1 MVHIATTAFFL
12 FAAAS
17 IAMAGPPI
25 SIPKDPIRVPGAT
38 SPIQKEEEEEKAV
51 APLDIQIERRA
62 LVIDLGPLPEEE
74 KQQDTQGMS
83 PRPQRIGIHRPL
95 PREFIGD
102 LAPLLEWTP
111 VNGHQRAAVTF
122 AAEGAVSLRIAIRA
136 TLPAGT
142 VVQVFDGDGHAVGPP
157 LTPNDFTDNG
167 PTWAP
172 SVEGDTLTVQ
182 ITTTIKKA
190 VSLTVTTV
198 AHRYAT
204 VQSIPECDGHVD
216 LACIGNSS
224 AVHEIADAVAYIE
237 FDTEDGSYACTGTLL
252 DVEDTPDVF
261 EPYFLTA
268 NHCVGSPSVAKTVEA
283 FWFYRHARCGTGDR
297 DWRFTITYGGTA
309 LLATSAAQDSSL
321 LQFQRDLPG
330 NLYYAKW
337 SVEEV
342 QTGTYVQAVHH
353 SAGYFAQYAEG
364 RIVAVG
370 GTVEL
375 LDTNITVSNAFGVD
389 WDRGI
394 TEGGA
399 SGSGVFKGSHLVGVL
414 SAGPEEVCSDPRA
427 VVGPFSDFYPHARQ
441 WLSPSTYVESFT
453 HTLATVPTT
462 AYDSI
467 QGFVRVINFSDTA
480 GVVEIYAT
488 DDGGNQYGPIVLRIG
503 AYEARH
509 FNSHD
514 LERGNPAKGINGG
527 VGNGIG
533 MWRLELVTE
542 LEISALAYIRTPDG
556 FVTSM
561 HRTVRTVT
569 GNDLGYYVGFF
580 NPGSNTAIRSLLR
593 VINPGL
599 EEVDVKVWGID
610 DEGSWSARSERFSL
624 GARRAVMISAQELE
638 ESFGGGV
645 GKWRLYV
652 TGSGPLQVMSL
663 LSTPTGHLTNLSW

>member
-1 MVHIATTAFFL
+1 MVHIATAAFFL

-17 IAMAGPPI
+17 IAMAAPPI

-38 SPIQKEEEEEKAV
+38 SPIQKEEEDEKAV
-51 APLDIQIERRA
+51 APLDIQIERSA
-62 LVIDLGPLPEEE
+62 LVIDLGPLPKEE

-83 PRPQRIGIHRPL
+83 SRPQRIGIHRPL

-111 VNGHQRAAVTF
+111 VNGHQSAAVTF

-136 TLPAGT
+136 KLPAGT
-142 VVQVFDGDGHAVGPP
+142 VQVFDGDGHAVGPP

-172 SVEGDTLTVQ
+172 SVEGDILTVQ

-190 VSLTVTTV
+190 VSFTVTTV

-224 AVHEIADAVAYIE
+224 AVHEIADAVAKIE
-237 FDTEDGSYACTGTLL
+237 FDTEDGSYRCTGTLL

-268 NHCVGSPSVAKTVEA
+268 NHCVGSASVAKTVEA
-283 FWFYRHARCGTGDR
+283 FWFYRHAGCGSGGR
-297 DWRFTITYGGTA
+297 DWRYTTTYGGTA

-321 LQFQRDLPG
+321 LQFQRELPG

-364 RIVAVG
+364 RIVTVG
-370 GTVEL
+370 ETVEL
-375 LDTNITVSNAFGVD
+375 LDTNITVSNAFEAE
-389 WDRGI
+389 WNRGI

-399 SGSGVFKGSHLVGVL
+399 SGSGVFKGSFLVGVL
-414 SAGPEEVCSDPRA
+414 SAGPDEECSDPRA
-427 VVGPFSDFYPHARQ
+427 WMGPFSDFYPHARQ
-441 WLSPSTYVESFT
+441 WLSPPKQIFAYALPIVP
-453 HTLATVPTT
+453 ATT
-462 AYDSI
+462 YDSI
-467 QGFVRVINFSDTA
+467 EGFVRVINFSDTA
-480 GVVEIYAT
+480 GEVEIYAT
-488 DDGGNQYGPIVLRIG
+488 DDGGNRYGPIVLRIG
-503 AYEARH
+503 ANEARH

-514 LERGNPAKGINGG
+514 LERGNPAKGVKGG

-542 LEISALAYIRTPDG
+542 LLILPLAYIRTPDG

-561 HRTVRTVT
+561 QLLVPNIAGYHRVW
-569 GNDLGYYVGFF
+569 FF

-593 VINPGL
+593 VVNTGI
-599 EEVDVKVWGID
+599 EAVHVTVWGRD
-610 DEGSWSARSERFSL
+610 DDGSWGRRRKEFSIDA
-624 GARRAVMISAQELE
+624 GHAVTITAQELE
-638 ESFGGGV
+638 KSFGDGW
-645 GKWRLYV
+645 GKWRLHV
-652 TGSGPLQVMSL
+652 EGSGPLEVMSL
-663 LSTPTGHLTNLSW
+663 LSSGSGHLTNVSW

>member
-1 MVHIATTAFFL
+1 MVHIATAAFFL

-62 LVIDLGPLPEEE
+62 LVIDLGPLPKEE
-74 KQQDTQGMS
+74 KQQNTQGMS

-102 LAPLLEWTP
+102 LVPLLEWTP

-142 VVQVFDGDGHAVGPP
+142 VQVFDGDGHAVGPP

-190 VSLTVTTV
+190 VSFTVTTV

-224 AVHEIADAVAYIE
+224 AVHEIADAVAYIV

-268 NHCVGSPSVAKTVEA
+268 NHCVGSASVAQTVEA
-283 FWFYRHARCGTGDR
+283 FWFYRHARCGRDEL
-297 DWRFTITYGGTA
+297 DWRYTITYGGTA

-321 LQFQRDLPG
+321 LQFQRKLPG

-337 SVEEV
+337 SAEEV

-353 SAGYFAQYAEG
+353 SAGYFALYAEG
-364 RIVAVG
+364 RIVTVG
-370 GTVEL
+370 ETIEL
-375 LDTNITVSNAFGVD
+375 LDTNITVSNAFVVE

-399 SGSGVFKGSHLVGVL
+399 SGSGVFKGSYLVGVL
-414 SAGPEEVCSDPRA
+414 STGPEEECSDPRA
-427 VVGPFSDFYPHARQ
+427 GVGPFSDFYPHARQ
-441 WLSPSTYVESFT
+441 WLSPPNQTFTYTLPIVPSTTF
-453 HTLATVPTT
+453 
-462 AYDSI
+462 DSI
-467 QGFVRVINFSDTA
+467 EGFVRVINFYDTA
-480 GVVEIYAT
+480 GEVEIYAT
-488 DDGGNQYGPIVLRIG
+488 DDGGNRYGPIVLRIG
-503 AYEARH
+503 ANETRH

-514 LERGNPAKGINGG
+514 LERGNPAKGIIGG

-542 LEISALAYIRTPDG
+542 LNILPLAYIRTPDG

-561 HRTVRTVT
+561 KLLVPNIAGYHRVR
-569 GNDLGYYVGFF
+569 FF

-593 VINPGL
+593 VVNPDI
-599 EEVDVKVWGID
+599 EAVDVTVWGRD
-610 DEGSWSARSERFSL
+610 DNGSW
-624 GARRAVMISAQELE
+624 GRRNKEVSIDAGHGVTITAQELE
-638 ESFGGGV
+638 KSFGDGW
-645 GKWRLYV
+645 GKWQLYV
-652 TGSGPLQVMSL
+652 EGSGPLEVMSL
-663 LSTPTGHLTNLSW
+663 LSSDSGHLTNVSW